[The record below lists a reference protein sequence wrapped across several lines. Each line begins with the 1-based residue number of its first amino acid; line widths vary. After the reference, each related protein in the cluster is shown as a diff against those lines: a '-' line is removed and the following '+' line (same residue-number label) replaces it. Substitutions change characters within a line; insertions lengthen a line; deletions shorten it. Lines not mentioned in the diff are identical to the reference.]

1 MRLIQFHYSIKNST
15 SIKFSVLIHN
25 QQRSKFYKT
34 NYISYISNFIQL
46 FQPSIPFFVSVR
58 YSFFSCRCTIVFQRR
73 RRRHSVKSKIRYRRR
88 RLVIKERYSGS
99 RFKGRRDCGMAKK
112 KGANV

>member
-15 SIKFSVLIHN
+15 SIKFSILIHN

-34 NYISYISNFIQL
+34 NYISYTSNFIQL
-46 FQPSIPFFVSVR
+46 FQPLIPFFVSVR
-58 YSFFSCRCTIVFQRR
+58 YSFFSCRTIVFLR

>member
-1 MRLIQFHYSIKNST
+1 MLFIQFHHSIKNSIST
-15 SIKFSVLIHN
+15 NKILIHN
-25 QQRSKFYKT
+25 YQRSKFSTKQT
-34 NYISYISNFIQL
+34 IFLMLPFLFNYFNHYTVTFCPCSIFIFL
-46 FQPSIPFFVSVR
+46 VSL
-58 YSFFSCRCTIVFQRR
+58 IVFLRR
-73 RRRHSVKSKIRYRRR
+73 RRRHSVKSKIRYRRC